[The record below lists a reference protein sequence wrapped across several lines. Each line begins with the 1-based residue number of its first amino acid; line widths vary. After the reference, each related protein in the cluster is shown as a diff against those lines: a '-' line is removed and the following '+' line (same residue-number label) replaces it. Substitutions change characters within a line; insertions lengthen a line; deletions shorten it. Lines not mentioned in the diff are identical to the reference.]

1 MHDTQAMLMA
11 GISLLSVAGI
21 VAGSSESAA
30 AQEKEDDETTSR
42 LAQRTASILFCTSFF
57 YASMTGI
64 YTCLY
69 VMAAELFPTNV
80 RSTGVALCSTWG
92 RIASVLAMFM
102 NGALV
107 NQPAVLLSV
116 GATILLSGGALSML
130 APPKEMKNLSV
141 SDQSPA
147 SEDGLPQD
155 QERLSLSV
163 RRKPSQI
170 KYLAG

>member
-1 MHDTQAMLMA
+1 MLIA

-21 VAGSSESAA
+21 VAGSSGGSAA
-30 AQEKEDDETTSR
+30 HDKDSDNDQVGVGG
-42 LAQRTASILFCTSFF
+42 LGQRTAGILFCASFF

-64 YTCLY
+64 YTCSY

-80 RSTGVALCSTWG
+80 RSTGVALCSTGG

-107 NQPAVLLSV
+107 NTPAILLTF
-116 GATILLSGGALSML
+116 GATVLLSGGALSIL
-130 APPKEMKNLSV
+130 VPPKEMKAMPI
-141 SDQSPA
+141 SDQA
-147 SEDGLPQD
+147 AEDEQQR
-155 QERLSLSV
+155 QEERSLSV
-163 RRKPSQI
+163 QRKPSQI